1 LKRTKRRYL
10 ALGLELDGAVDSK
23 ELMNAIWG
31 AILKLYG
38 EYGASLAGISLIECD
53 AAKKLA
59 VLRTSNASI
68 NMVRTALA
76 SMTKIGDKS
85 AAVHVLTV
93 SGTIKA
99 LRKKSKL

>member
-1 LKRTKRRYL
+1 L
-10 ALGLELDGAVDSK
+10 ALEVELDGAVDSK

-38 EYGASLAGISLIECD
+38 EYGASLAGINLIEYD
-53 AAKKLA
+53 AAEKLA
-59 VLRTSNASI
+59 VLRTSNASV

-76 SMTKIGDKS
+76 SITKIGDKS
-85 AAVHVLTV
+85 VAVHVLTV

-99 LRKKSKL
+99 LRKKLKL

>member
-1 LKRTKRRYL
+1 MEV
-10 ALGLELDGAVDSK
+10 ELDGAVDSK

-38 EYGASLAGISLIECD
+38 EYGASLAGLSLIEYD
-53 AAKKLA
+53 AAEKLA
-59 VLRTSNASI
+59 VLRTSHAVV

-76 SMTKIGDKS
+76 SITKIGDKS

>member
-1 LKRTKRRYL
+1 MKRVKRRYL
-10 ALGLELDGAVDSK
+10 ALEVEVDGGVDSK

-38 EYGASLAGISLIECD
+38 EYGASLAGLSLIEYD
-53 AAKKLA
+53 AARRLA
-59 VLRTSNASI
+59 VLRTSNASVS
-68 NMVRTALA
+68 MVRTALA
-76 SMTKIGDKS
+76 SITKIADKS

-99 LRKKSKL
+99 LRKKLKL